1 MGIKVL
7 TPDYPRPFRTED
19 EKAFIIS
26 GSRHPVH

>member
-7 TPDYPRPFRTED
+7 TPGLSTSVQDGGREG
-19 EKAFIIS
+19 FIIS